1 MKAIITKEYQLCSSP
16 CGQNLK
22 KKDKKKLKSKTE
34 ILETFIFHKQ

>member
-22 KKDKKKLKSKTE
+22 KKKTKKLKSET
-34 ILETFIFHKQ
+34 LETFIFHKQ